1 MGSKKA
7 NYIEQ
12 YLDKIVI
19 GAAALLAVIIVFM
32 FVVQQ
37 PKVDDQTPGDIESS
51 ISRNTEQ
58 LKQRLNDEPNSKMQ
72 YASKQ
77 KDFLA
82 LMGDSIDGDV
92 NDNINFPLPGQKQG
106 AMQEQ
111 YTYNA
116 PKIGAIGKAS
126 LAVVKMAAFVP
137 TEELSTTVTYDS
149 AGKKIEDLDLVT
161 VESSI
166 DVKALYSKFRDSFA
180 AKSFPAEKKKE
191 QYAKPVFA
199 KVQLQRKTQQS
210 DGNWSQWTD
219 IPQTKVCYLKKNLEL
234 PKEPSDYAI
243 EMAMVQFAKS
253 EFRNEILQPA
263 VYCNAIPTDPWISPS
278 FYNQRKIKLDKFE
291 EENRKAEAEAKK
303 SQKLQDRTNTPSRE
317 THTAAPSRM
326 EGPGMGMGM
335 PGMGGG
341 GGAGGGRQR
350 ETASRNTRRETATR
364 QPTTSRRTTT
374 ERTVRPERETTTT
387 TTAQNVLDLT
397 EETSFKEISLT
408 NDTNFDELDKL
419 VFWAHDDTT
428 KPGEKYEYRIRIG
441 VFNPMAGKDA
451 FAEGEKEYSKE
462 VVFWSDYAEVN
473 EVTDIPQRLYFFPTT
488 CREVDKGGTSDKI
501 VEVMVARY
509 MLGNWVSKKYSNVKC
524 GEQIGKADEQP
535 DTKLVNAGLS
545 SDPIDFSTGA
555 TMVDARKVAS
565 AGKVGE
571 YYELLYTYDGN
582 NIEKTPVKDKNWSP
596 KVLQVYKEISSAI
609 EKDPVVLLSW
619 DQAAT
624 ESARRTAPTNQ
635 GFDND
640 TRRGTPG
647 MEGPGMMPMMPGGPG
662 MP

>member
-1 MGSKKA
+1 
-7 NYIEQ
+7 
-12 YLDKIVI
+12 
-19 GAAALLAVIIVFM
+19 
-32 FVVQQ
+32 
-37 PKVDDQTPGDIESS
+37 
-51 ISRNTEQ
+51 
-58 LKQRLNDEPNSKMQ
+58 
-72 YASKQ
+72 
-77 KDFLA
+77 
-82 LMGDSIDGDV
+82 
-92 NDNINFPLPGQKQG
+92 
-106 AMQEQ
+106 
-111 YTYNA
+111 
-116 PKIGAIGKAS
+116 
-126 LAVVKMAAFVP
+126 
-137 TEELSTTVTYDS
+137 
-149 AGKKIEDLDLVT
+149 
-161 VESSI
+161 
-166 DVKALYSKFRDSFA
+166 
-180 AKSFPAEKKKE
+180 
-191 QYAKPVFA
+191 
-199 KVQLQRKTQQS
+199 
-210 DGNWSQWTD
+210 
-219 IPQTKVCYLKKNLEL
+219 
-234 PKEPSDYAI
+234 
-243 EMAMVQFAKS
+243 MAMVQFAKS

-317 THTAAPSRM
+317 TRTATPSRM

-341 GGAGGGRQR
+341 GGAGGAGGGRQR

-582 NIEKTPVKDKNWSP
+582 NIENWSP